1 MLPTRFLSCCSQ
13 NLQKSTFDYTV
24 PLFFFPK
31 WVTEVGV
38 YFLLPRVHVEFHLMG
53 QRTPRGSLWLQSDT
67 LGDLGH
73 PLHSGACPA
82 QCREALILK
91 IFSEEYLCINN
102 FSCMDQSMQT
112 TNVFSLNIFN
122 ITQFNT
128 YSKSGFLPWQVEN
141 IFTSK
146 QTVFSSH
153 AFWQLKL
160 SARKVWSFLD
170 AQFSEH
176 DVKRA

>member
-1 MLPTRFLSCCSQ
+1 MDHCGFRVIHQEIQGIPFTQ
-13 NLQKSTFDYTV
+13 GHVQPN
-24 PLFFFPK
+24 
-31 WVTEVGV
+31 VG
-38 YFLLPRVHVEFHLMG
+38 
-53 QRTPRGSLWLQSDT
+53 
-67 LGDLGH
+67 
-73 PLHSGACPA
+73 
-82 QCREALILK
+82 EALILK

-102 FSCMDQSMQT
+102 FSCMDPSMQT
-112 TNVFSLNIFN
+112 TNFFSLNIFI